1 MKRRYSMGR
10 YRFRG
15 FMSKSMRRLGKSPD
29 DGKMTAGDWV
39 VVVATIVAM
48 FGTEDITESIPYN
61 EEIAYIAGSLLFF
74 LGIFLKYRRLAPR
87 PCWSRATWATMLV
100 AAIWSGLPWILYM
113 SGDMTIE
120 DARYISL
127 CSLVMWIACLG
138 CWLRLRYIRRRSRE
152 AIALM
157 RMRANRRRVSY

>member
-1 MKRRYSMGR
+1 MKRRYSILR

-15 FMSKSMRRLGKSPD
+15 FESKAMRRLGKSPD

-39 VVVATIVAM
+39 IVVATLVLLN
-48 FGTEDITESIPYN
+48 FDDIPESIPYN
-61 EEIAYIAGSLLFF
+61 EEIAYIAGALLFF

-100 AAIWSGLPWILYM
+100 AAIWSGLPWILYA
-113 SGDMTIE
+113 SGDMTFE
-120 DARYISL
+120 EAGYVSL
-127 CSLVMWIACLG
+127 CSIVMWIASLG

-152 AIALM
+152 TIALM
-157 RMRANRRRVSY
+157 RMRANRRKVSY